1 MANSSDPAICAAPLP
16 IPVDLFLSKKHP
28 DHVTTSSGNIIF
40 RLSRQSLKSSSI
52 DKIVLHDAAA
62 AAAAGPLISIH
73 RVNKESWQGFKG
85 DIGEQDLLFK
95 VERTLNKLRRTEFK
109 VFLVGENS
117 DDSNASL
124 EMKGFPFQRSCT
136 IYKGN
141 TIVAQTSLM
150 HKLHQICVRR
160 GRFRLT
166 IFPGTVDPSLIVAL
180 IVIFFDG
187 RI

>member
-28 DHVTTSSGNIIF
+28 DHVTTSSGDIIF

-52 DKIVLHDAAA
+52 DKIVLHD

-141 TIVAQTSLM
+141 AIVAQVLYSNKHMEECSYKAVHFIPKHVANLMLANCYSL
-150 HKLHQICVRR
+150 V
-160 GRFRLT
+160 T
-166 IFPGTVDPSLIVAL
+166 INIQR
-180 IVIFFDG
+180 VIID
-187 RI
+187 